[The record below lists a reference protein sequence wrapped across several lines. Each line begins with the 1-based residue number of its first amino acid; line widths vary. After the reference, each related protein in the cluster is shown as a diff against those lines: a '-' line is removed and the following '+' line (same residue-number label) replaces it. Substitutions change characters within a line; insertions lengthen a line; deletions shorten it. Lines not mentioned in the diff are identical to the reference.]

1 MMAMSRLNEYTSNV
15 IYLII
20 IKNMEK
26 NMKYLFAVFM
36 MAALLQAESFTLESD
51 TLRGQLS
58 TEQEFNGFGCE
69 GKNIS
74 PELHWSNPPKG
85 TKSFALTV
93 YDPDAPTGSGWWHWL
108 IINIPADTNKIIADA
123 SDKHALPKGALETMT
138 DYGFSGFGGAC
149 PPQGDKAHRYVF
161 TIHALDVESL
171 PVKAESNSAL
181 VGFMINK
188 HSIQK
193 ASVISYYQKN

>member
-1 MMAMSRLNEYTSNV
+1 
-15 IYLII
+15 
-20 IKNMEK
+20 
-26 NMKYLFAVFM
+26 MKYLFLVLM
-36 MAALLQAESFTLESD
+36 MGTLLQAESFTLKSD
-51 TLRGQLS
+51 TLKGQLT
-58 TEQEFNGFGCE
+58 TEQEFNGFGCA

-74 PELHWSNPPKG
+74 PELHWSKPPKG

-108 IINIPADTNKIIADA
+108 VVNIPANTNQILADA
-123 SDKHALPKGALETMT
+123 SDKHVLPKGALETMT

-171 PVKAESNSAL
+171 PVKAETNSAV

-188 HSIQK
+188 HTIQK
-193 ASVISYYQKN
+193 ASIISYYQRD